1 MAMPIISASATN
13 LELSQERRA
22 LIEQKLAPL
31 ARLLRGERDV
41 EMDVVVRRVQSR
53 TGGDL
58 FCVSAKLKTGDGT
71 YMAVATGHYLTMA
84 LTGVREYLR
93 RSLSRGESVATPFSY
108 SHHRVY

>member
-1 MAMPIISASATN
+1 MAMPIINASATN

-31 ARLLRGERDV
+31 GRLLRGEHDV
-41 EMDVVVRRVQSR
+41 SMDVIVRRVQSR
-53 TGGDL
+53 AGRDM
-58 FCVSAKLKTGDGT
+58 FCVSAKLSTGSGT

-84 LTGVREYLR
+84 LAGVREYLR

-108 SHHRVY
+108 SHHRTW